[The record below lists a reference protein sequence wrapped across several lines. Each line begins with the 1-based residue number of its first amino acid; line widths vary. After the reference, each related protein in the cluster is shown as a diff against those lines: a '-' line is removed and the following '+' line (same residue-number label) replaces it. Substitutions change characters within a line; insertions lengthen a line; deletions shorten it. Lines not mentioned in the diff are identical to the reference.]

1 MLGKMGNHVG
11 TGVDQG
17 SMLPSVQPAS
27 LIPADSELATMK
39 KFLLALVMGLAMNAC
54 TSGKAP
60 TTAAMELKRFPLDS
74 LEGVRA
80 TTGSSFDSKISADGK
95 GSLRV
100 DAKEPITVPLFEI
113 TDVGVENAT
122 LIYQASLQSENLDGK
137 AFLEMWVRIPGKG
150 EFFSRG
156 LDRPITGTVSWMTV
170 ATPFFLQ
177 PGQKPDLIRLNL
189 VVQGKGRVWIDDIHL
204 MREPLP
210 SR

>member
-1 MLGKMGNHVG
+1 MSGLALTKEVAPITSTSQFAH
-11 TGVDQG
+11 
-17 SMLPSVQPAS
+17 
-27 LIPADSELATMK
+27 SEVVTMK
-39 KFLLALVMGLAMNAC
+39 NSLLALVIGLAMNAC
-54 TSGKAP
+54 TSRQAP
-60 TTAAMELKRFPLDS
+60 TTAAVEVKRLPLDS

-80 TTGSSFDSKISADGK
+80 TTGATFDPTISADGK

-100 DAKEPITVPLFEI
+100 DAKEPITVPLFEV

-156 LDRPITGTVSWMTV
+156 LDRPITGTMSWMTV

-177 PGQKPDLIRLNL
+177 AGQKPDLIRLNL
-189 VVQGKGRVWIDDIHL
+189 VVQGKGRVWIDDVHL
-204 MREPLP
+204 MRGPLP

>member
-1 MLGKMGNHVG
+1 MSEI
-11 TGVDQG
+11 T
-17 SMLPSVQPAS
+17 SAS
-27 LIPADSELATMK
+27 LIPADSELRRGTMK
-39 KFLLALVMGLAMNAC
+39 NSLLALVIGLATSAC
-54 TSGKAP
+54 TSGPAP
-60 TTAAMELKRFPLDS
+60 KTAAVELKHFPLDN

-80 TTGSSFDSKISADGK
+80 TTGASFDPKISADGK

-100 DAKEPITVPLFEI
+100 EAKEPVTVPLFEV

-156 LDRPITGTVSWMTV
+156 LDRPITGTMSWMTL

-177 PGQKPDLIRLNL
+177 AGQKPDLIRLNL
-189 VVQGKGRVWIDDIHL
+189 VVQGKGRVRIDDVHL
-204 MREPLP
+204 MRGPLP